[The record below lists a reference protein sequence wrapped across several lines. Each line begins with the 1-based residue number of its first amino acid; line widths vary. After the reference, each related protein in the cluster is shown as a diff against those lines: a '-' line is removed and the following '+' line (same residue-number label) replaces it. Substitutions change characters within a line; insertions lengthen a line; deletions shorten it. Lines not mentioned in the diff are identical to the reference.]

1 MRHFGCLIIS
11 LVFCPIWVLGGTLET
26 RAVLSRPP
34 APPPDQCLQN
44 IELTPDTWKKLEM
57 DKYIASIEGIDKMNL
72 TTLARAMGA
81 ANFFCGIGLH
91 CNAGQLCN
99 PVAGK
104 NWLVLVAIQRWNSYL
119 NSLYQGVAD
128 AVTVMRDVS
137 ADMITDFIPDTVEDK
152 SMFGWGV
159 ATVVLGILGGFT
171 GVLTPI
177 LATKPVLQAVGV
189 YGSAESIASAA
200 ASNFQRAQSAR
211 LAGDVVTTFVVQ
223 GDENTRLIALAAAK
237 ALEHEPKLP
246 ALTRSASAPSLSL
259 TAPGAVHRKR
269 STASENPP
277 TAVNTDLFPQSIPS
291 DSGHKLLQKR
301 GKPPPSAFAYQ
312 RYAEMDTHLAAIQN
326 RIQKYVA
333 AVSAAGVSQPIFNEN
348 GLAKVLLEGAMFQKF
363 PSQLEDQEKHKAFA
377 KLTALDGIFKA
388 QNMFVTVN
396 CDPCS
401 SKGPG
406 GAWPQDKFLSYCT
419 PQGSMMNIIRASG
432 IDARNEFRNPLLL
445 SSKYGF
451 TTEYLVRKA
460 ADCQK
465 KFGFYTLKRAPE
477 PTDVNSDCVFSIPV
491 CDCADSVVHHARKKK
506 KGTVRACRRVGT
518 PI

>member
-152 SMFGWGV
+152 TGTPSGG
-159 ATVVLGILGGFT
+159 GIRLSREHRQCGR
-171 GVLTPI
+171 LELP
-177 LATKPVLQAVGV
+177 A
-189 YGSAESIASAA
+189 GSIC
-200 ASNFQRAQSAR
+200 QTR
-211 LAGDVVTTFVVQ
+211 GDVVTTFVVQ

-277 TAVNTDLFPQSIPS
+277 TAVNADLFPQSIPS